1 MKKLVLGAVAILVAV
16 IAVVIGFKIKSDS
29 LINAKIEELKNNGF
43 VVKHQQSS
51 NYLKTT
57 GSGQIEVVY
66 PDKVTTY
73 LFK

>member
-1 MKKLVLGAVAILVAV
+1 MKKLVLGAVAILVVV

-51 NYLKTT
+51 NY
-57 GSGQIEVVY
+57 
-66 PDKVTTY
+66 
-73 LFK
+73 